1 MMPVNVQALERAARK
16 AAMDAMER
24 GVRNGCEYVTELLKM
39 VVSGP
44 SSGVMSAQPARGLGK
59 VSMHLYREQKGFT
72 PKTGDRSI
80 GLPRLHE
87 RDRWVAKPPEWGT
100 AAKVRE
106 TPPGMVT
113 GKGRESIGWQI
124 KNRND
129 AAGTITVWIGIDA
142 SAPKGGFGIMP
153 SPLFAWDTGIRV
165 KGPGTSVKDNTSP
178 RTGPVVQHPWLRST
192 LQNYWGSFVSVV
204 NASM

>member
-1 MMPVNVQALERAARK
+1 MPINTQALERAARN

-24 GVRNGCEYVTELLKM
+24 GVHAGCSYMEELLKLT
-39 VVSGP
+39 VSGP
-44 SSGVMSAQPARGLGK
+44 SGGVLSAQKPRGLGK

-72 PKTGDRSI
+72 PKTGNTSL
-80 GLPRLHE
+80 GLPRTHGK
-87 RDRWVAKPPEWGT
+87 DRWVAKPPEWGT
-100 AAKVRE
+100 AVKIRE
-106 TPPGMVT
+106 TPPGMKS
-113 GKGRESIGWQI
+113 GKGRESIGYQI

-129 AAGTITVWIGIDA
+129 AAGTITVWIGVDA

-165 KGPGTSVKDNTSP
+165 KGPGTSYSDNKSG

-192 LQNYWGSFVSVV
+192 IAAYWGSFLSVV

>member
-1 MMPVNVQALERAARK
+1 
-16 AAMDAMER
+16 MER
-24 GVRNGCEYVTELLKM
+24 GVRAGCEFMEVLLKQ

-44 SSGVMSAQPARGLGK
+44 SGGAVSAQKPRGLGK

-72 PKTGDRSI
+72 PKTGDKEL
-80 GLPRLHE
+80 GLPRLHT

-100 AAKVRE
+100 AVKVRE
-106 TPPGMVT
+106 TPPGMKS
-113 GKGRESIGWQI
+113 GLGRESIGYQI

-129 AAGTITVWIGIDA
+129 AAGTITVWIGVDA
-142 SAPKGGFGIMP
+142 SAPKGGFGVLP

-165 KGPGTSVKDNTSP
+165 KGPNTSYSDNKSG
-178 RTGPVVQHPWLRST
+178 RTGPVVQHPWLRVT
-192 LQNYWGSFVSVV
+192 LANNWNSFVSVV